1 MKKALVLG
9 ATGGIGQPLV
19 EELVGRGIS
28 VVAFARSKD
37 TLHKLYDEYPQV
49 ETWTGDAFQAEDV
62 MAASRGVDT
71 IFHCVSIPYP
81 EWTNKLEQI
90 AHNILEAAK
99 SNGCKVVIIDN
110 IYAYG
115 RRQAA
120 RITEKHPKNP
130 HTYKGKLRL
139 KVEQMI
145 LDSNK
150 QGNPSLHIHLPDFY
164 GPTGANTM
172 LNVTLQAIASN
183 RFGGFIGDQSIAREY
198 IYLPDAARAI
208 VEIAS
213 RDTSYGQNWNVP
225 GAGVISGKEIIRIGN
240 EFTKKTARIMT
251 ITKGMIGLLKLFSSF
266 MKELHEMMYLTEEPL
281 ILSGEK
287 YEREIG
293 PLPKTPYH
301 QGIGETIR
309 SMQTSMENV
318 K

>member
-1 MKKALVLG
+1 MKKVLVLG

-19 EELVGRGIS
+19 EEFVGRGIS
-28 VVAFARSKD
+28 VIAFARSKD
-37 TLHKLYDEYPQV
+37 TLQNLYGGNPRV
-49 ETWTGDAFQAEDV
+49 ETWTGDALHAADV
-62 MAASRGVDT
+62 MEASRGVDT

-81 EWTNKLEQI
+81 EWTEKLERV
-90 AHNILEAAK
+90 ARNILEAAK
-99 SNGCKVVIIDN
+99 ANGCKVVIIDN

-115 RRQAA
+115 RRQAS
-120 RITEKHPKNP
+120 RIAEQHPKNP
-130 HTYKGKLRL
+130 HTCKGKLRL

-150 QGNPSLHIHLPDFY
+150 QGIPSLHVHLPDFY

-183 RFGGFIGDQSIAREY
+183 RFGGFVGDQSIAREY

-208 VEIAS
+208 AEIAS

-225 GAGVISGKEIIRIGN
+225 GAGVITGKEILRIGN
-240 EFTKKTARIMT
+240 EITKKTARIMT
-251 ITKGMIGLLKLFSSF
+251 ITKGMIGLLKLFSPF

-293 PLPKTPYH
+293 PIPQTPYL

-309 SMQTSMENV
+309 SLQTSMQNV